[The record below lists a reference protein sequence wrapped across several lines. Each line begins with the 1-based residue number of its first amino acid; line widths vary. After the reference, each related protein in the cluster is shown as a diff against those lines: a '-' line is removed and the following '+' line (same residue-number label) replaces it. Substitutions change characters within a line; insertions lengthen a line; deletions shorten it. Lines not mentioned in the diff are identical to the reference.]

1 MNSLFDSAPG
11 FDQPLAVLK
20 HCHERI
26 RKQLATMEK
35 LVNHLNDIGIDED
48 AQHAAKAV
56 LRYFR
61 KAAPQ
66 NHDDEEIDLLPELA
80 STAVGEDAVL
90 LKSLTAQILEHHQ
103 QMGQQWKVLEAQLQD
118 IEDGEAADLSAADV
132 DEFTA
137 LYEAHL
143 HIEETHIAPMASRI
157 LNEAQMKKLGAA
169 MQARRG
175 ITA

>member
-66 NHDDEEIDLLPELA
+66 H
-80 STAVGEDAVL
+80 
-90 LKSLTAQILEHHQ
+90 
-103 QMGQQWKVLEAQLQD
+103 
-118 IEDGEAADLSAADV
+118 DLSAADV